1 MNSEIS
7 PVPESDNTNFEQPEL
22 EQDYSKSTLSETE
35 LTLEATAENALDGRS
50 ELENGEVIEVTLE
63 SQSGD
68 VVADNQSDKDKIS
81 DSEFGLPELLD
92 SLKPV
97 DDDMVKG
104 SNEVIE
110 EQSKPEPE
118 LFVDSWLDES
128 AESEPSIPV
137 DIEEHESGKKLNTPE
152 NLAIVSLE
160 ERKTELQKDIENLQ
174 IQKERILQ
182 EQLEQL
188 KGIQENI
195 GRILE
200 EGTKE
205 LQERKTALQIEIE
218 KLERRKER
226 INLEMRRNFAGSSQE
241 LAVRVQGFK
250 NYLVGSLQDLA
261 TAADKLELGQRD
273 TASSRNREDA
283 RGMRAGEN
291 PRRGDARRSN
301 FQRGELRQEG
311 GRTENRDRG
320 SRRER
325 NRDRERDSRRGG
337 RNNPAQF
344 TQSLSAPTQFSEP
357 TFAEQS
363 RRIRQL
369 LDQYRNS
376 PDYYGPP
383 WQLRRTFEAT
393 YAKRVQDWFF
403 TQGGRGAVDS
413 MDSRLQ
419 NILVAS
425 AAVSIIHA
433 LHGDRCR
440 LLVLTDTP
448 ENLGEWRRGLMDC
461 LGIARSSFGANR
473 GVMLFDSPEV
483 LIQGAERLLK
493 DKLLPVIIVD
503 ETEEMLNLSV
513 LKFPLWLAFASTGK
527 QSPSNY
533 LY

>member
-1 MNSEIS
+1 MNSETF
-7 PVPESDNTNFEQPEL
+7 PVPESDNTNIEPLEPEQEYSAPE
-22 EQDYSKSTLSETE
+22 SSATKSTTKAANEVNSEQWLETE
-35 LTLEATAENALDGRS
+35 SVEVVEAISKPQS
-50 ELENGEVIEVTLE
+50 EDEIVE
-63 SQSGD
+63 
-68 VVADNQSDKDKIS
+68 NQSDADDTS
-81 DSEFGLPELLD
+81 NSEFDLPELLD

-97 DDDMVKG
+97 EADAVVE
-104 SNEVIE
+104 SSEQIIE
-110 EQSKPEPE
+110 ESKSEPE

-128 AESEPSIPV
+128 PELESDIPV
-137 DIEEHESGKKLNTPE
+137 NVEEGKSSDKQIISESPV
-152 NLAIVSLE
+152 IISLE
-160 ERKTELQKDIENLQ
+160 ERKTVLQQDIENLQ
-174 IQKERILQ
+174 IQKEKMLQ
-182 EQLEQL
+182 EQL
-188 KGIQENI
+188 KDIQENI
-195 GRILE
+195 GRIVA

-205 LQERKTALQIEIE
+205 LQERKAVLQIEIE

-261 TAADKLELGQRD
+261 TAADKLELVQRD
-273 TASSRNREDA
+273 TNNPRTREEGRAVRNRE
-283 RGMRAGEN
+283 N
-291 PRRGDARRSN
+291 PPRRGGDSRGSRNDFRREEPRREDPRADS
-301 FQRGELRQEG
+301 
-311 GRTENRDRG
+311 RG

-325 NRDRERDSRRGG
+325 NRDRERDSRRRDSSG
-337 RNNPAQF
+337 RPGPD
-344 TQSLSAPTQFSEP
+344 LSTSTQFSEP
-357 TFAEQS
+357 TFAEQG

-393 YAKRVQDWFF
+393 HAKRVQDWFF

-413 MDSRLQ
+413 MGSRLQ

-433 LHGDRCR
+433 IHGDRCR
-440 LLVLTDTP
+440 VLVLTDTP
-448 ENLGEWRRGLMDC
+448 ENLGEWRKGLMDC